1 MRWERRVREEGG
13 PAFGQP
19 NGATRP
25 RKSQKP
31 EPEANRSGAG
41 GRARSAAGDWLG
53 LDSSVDNVLET
64 SFSPRVIAVVNDQE

>member
-1 MRWERRVREEGG
+1 MVVVVGCRRRGEGDEKVWVRAGWRWDGMRDVMREDWREEGG

-31 EPEANRSGAG
+31 EPEAKQG
-41 GRARSAAGDWLG
+41 GRVEGRRG
-53 LDSSVDNVLET
+53 
-64 SFSPRVIAVVNDQE
+64 